1 MPACVSVL
9 SEINVFQT
17 AVEGDTD
24 KEVVQLKFLQKS
36 NEEQMDKLYNLIA
49 YEPLVIH
56 HYLQKTIFPLHMRSQ
71 RMKISASGQCVGGD
85 MLVGKRVGFSGTPS
99 DLLPQELGRCDYE
112 TGDDGMMLT
121 TVLDRNVTSYEFME
135 VKRAYVMLS
144 GGIIYFN

>member
-1 MPACVSVL
+1 
-9 SEINVFQT
+9 
-17 AVEGDTD
+17 VEGDTD

-36 NEEQMDKLYNLIA
+36 NEEQMDKLYNLIT

-71 RMKISASGQCVGGD
+71 RTKISASGQCVGGD

-121 TVLDRNVTSYEFME
+121 TVLDRNVTSHEFME
-135 VKRAYVMLS
+135 V
-144 GGIIYFN
+144 F